1 MDNNKICIIG
11 LGYIGLPSAAILAN
25 HGYNV
30 LGVDIK
36 QSVIDTINKGE
47 IHIVEKGLEKF
58 VNHAVNAKTLE
69 ASLKPQESDI
79 FIIAVPTPFKNNYEP
94 DIKYVEDA
102 ANNIAPYIRPGN
114 LVILESTVP
123 VGTTKKLKKI
133 FENNNVN
140 TEEIYIA
147 HCPERVLP
155 GNIME
160 ELISND
166 RVVGGVN
173 EESTYK
179 AVEFYKNFVKGNV
192 LSTDSNTAELAKL
205 TENSFRDVNIA
216 FANEISMICDQNNIN
231 VNELIQLANK
241 HPRVNILQ
249 PGPGVGGHCIAVDP
263 WFIVS
268 QDQKNSK
275 LIKKAREVN
284 LHKEDWTLNKIIS
297 QANRLNQNIIIYG
310 LSFKP
315 NIDDLRESPALNISL
330 KLLNKTKKDIFIV
343 EPYVSKEKIEEL
355 GFNYINLETALDFEG
370 FHVILVKHD
379 IFCNYMEKISRK
391 NYLDFVGLIN

>member
-1 MDNNKICIIG
+1 MYHWFG
-11 LGYIGLPSAAILAN
+11 LHWITIAAILAN

-47 IHIVEKGLEKF
+47 IHIVERGLEKF
-58 VNHAVNAKTLE
+58 VNHAVNAKSLA
-69 ASLKPQESDI
+69 ASLYPQESDI

-102 ANNIAPYIRPGN
+102 ANNIAPYLKPGN

-133 FENNNVN
+133 FENNYVN

-179 AVEFYKNFVKGNV
+179 AVEFYKKFVKGNV
-192 LSTDSNTAELAKL
+192 LSTDSNTAELQNLQK
-205 TENSFRDVNIA
+205 IA
-216 FANEISMICDQNNIN
+216 
-231 VNELIQLANK
+231 
-241 HPRVNILQ
+241 
-249 PGPGVGGHCIAVDP
+249 
-263 WFIVS
+263 
-268 QDQKNSK
+268 
-275 LIKKAREVN
+275 
-284 LHKEDWTLNKIIS
+284 
-297 QANRLNQNIIIYG
+297 
-310 LSFKP
+310 
-315 NIDDLRESPALNISL
+315 
-330 KLLNKTKKDIFIV
+330 
-343 EPYVSKEKIEEL
+343 
-355 GFNYINLETALDFEG
+355 LETL
-370 FHVILVKHD
+370 ILLLQMR
-379 IFCNYMEKISRK
+379 YQ
-391 NYLDFVGLIN
+391 

>member
-25 HGYNV
+25 RGYNV

-36 QSVIDTINKGE
+36 QSIVDTINKGE
-47 IHIVEKGLEKF
+47 IHIVERDLKKF
-58 VNHAVNAKTLE
+58 VNQAVKANTLA

-94 DIKYVEDA
+94 DIKFVEEA
-102 ANNIAPYIRPGN
+102 AKNIAPFLKPGN

-133 FENNNVN
+133 FENNRVDTKN
-140 TEEIYIA
+140 IYIA

-155 GNIME
+155 GNIMK

-166 RVVGGVN
+166 RVVGGIN
-173 EESTYK
+173 EQSTQK
-179 AVEFYKNFVKGNV
+179 AVEFYKNFVEGDV
-192 LSTDSNTAELAKL
+192 LISDADTAELAKL

-297 QANRLNQNIIIYG
+297 ESNRLNQNIVIYG

-330 KLLNKTKKDIFIV
+330 KLLETTKKDIYVV

-355 GFNYINLETALDFEG
+355 GFNYINLETAQDFEG

-379 IFCNYMEKISRK
+379 IFCNYIEKLSSK